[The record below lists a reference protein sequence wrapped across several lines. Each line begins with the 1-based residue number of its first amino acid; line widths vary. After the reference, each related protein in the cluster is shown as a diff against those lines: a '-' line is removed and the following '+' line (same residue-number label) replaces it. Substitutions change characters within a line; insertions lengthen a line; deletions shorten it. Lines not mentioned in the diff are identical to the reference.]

1 MNPIFLK
8 KYDDIIVSVITTN
21 NKVVNQDKQIVKFGP
36 KLFISIKGP
45 TVERLKIEEKLKE
58 FMLLSIF
65 HPLLIR
71 AFFSDT
77 ILTWDEF
84 LKISE
89 NENAKDV
96 FIIFMDIVD
105 SFKSNFRNLDLSMN
119 EKILSFSNILATI
132 FPDEDYDFGEIFPQ
146 NKSTES
152 LLLILDQIQDMIY
165 NVFEIFYC
173 CFFDVVKDKSA
184 EDFKS
189 GTCEEYLNLTINH
202 QTVKIGFFKR
212 CYEQIIN
219 KSLDICFDNYKYFDF
234 KSSELEDK
242 ITHYQKFLDEEYS
255 DLTIYK
261 NFLPE
266 LIKKVRHISSGDAV
280 KDAEKIEISELKTY
294 LRSLIYPDSKFLN
307 QNLWICMDGAL
318 NDDDIEMLEIFLEK
332 SNCKEEDWSDK
343 EYLEYT
349 LENFNPEFKEYKHKT
364 SKQILN
370 YQCGLLYCKNG
381 FKYGDCTHATSKE
394 RTCRSLHCEGFRLNI
409 FEKYVVLE
417 EDLENETDGSIFYN
431 KEISEK
437 IFEAVRT
444 NFPEHDNIYQLC
456 ENGKNTL
463 YLFSGRIGKYTYV
476 YTVPPKESEVIDCPS
491 EITCNESSKK
501 DNLKNSFNQLSRES
515 EVVDYP
521 SEITCNESSKNDNS
535 FKNSFNKLSSET
547 HQESVNSTSSNQEVE
562 KYTSSSKGYCINFFG
577 DDDDSDDEDNTC
589 ESVQI
594 DNVWET
600 SERLQTIV
608 DDEEEDVQDEVPDE
622 EEYVQDEVPD
632 EEEDVQDEVP
642 DEEEDV
648 QDEVPD
654 EVPDEN
660 QSIVSEVSST
670 LETIRDVSIV
680 SSSSTKNSIP
690 YIYFR
695 DTKVFFN
702 KPTQRLISDGNLVE
716 VLKYAGN
723 NMVKCRKG
731 NEIIIC
737 DPLEEFVNFKKF
749 AEHCNKKYEE
759 RKKKMHPK
767 KEKVKK
773 NFNSGKVVTK
783 DISFLS
789 VVSNS
794 IEKSTSSGVSS
805 SSVVPSDKE
814 NAKDFQSLEASKDIP
829 KNVEKSLPNLNPCS
843 HYLSKGVCRYNEKCK
858 FDHVTFCDQFYIHG
872 VCNDNCGNYHP
883 EELKKLLEKYRY
895 VSRTLGQSGD
905 FYGYWK
911 KLYIPEICRAKYVND
926 CKYKNCKRFHYKS
939 TK

>member
-36 KLFISIKGP
+36 KLFISIEGS
-45 TVERLKIEEKLKE
+45 TVERVKIEEKLKE

-119 EKILSFSNILATI
+119 EKKILSFSNILATI
-132 FPDEDYDFGEIFPQ
+132 FPDEDYNFGEIFPQ

-152 LLLILDQIQDMIY
+152 LLLIFDQIQDMIC
-165 NVFEIFYC
+165 NVFDAFYC
-173 CFFDVVKDKSA
+173 CFFDVLKDKSA
-184 EDFKS
+184 KDFKY
-189 GTCEEYLNLTINH
+189 GTCEDYLNLTINH
-202 QTVKIGFFKR
+202 QTVKIGFFKS

-219 KSLDICFDNYKYFDF
+219 KSLDICFNNYEYL
-234 KSSELEDK
+234 KSSELEDLKSSELEYK
-242 ITHYQKFLDEEYS
+242 ITNYQKFIDEDYYDIS
-255 DLTIYK
+255 IYK
-261 NFLPE
+261 NLLPH
-266 LIKKVRHISSGDAV
+266 LIKKVRHISSGDAY
-280 KDAEKIEISELKTY
+280 KDAEEIEISELKRY
-294 LRSLIYPDSKFLN
+294 LKSLLYPESNDSIKILN
-307 QNLWICMDGAL
+307 QNLWISIEGFL
-318 NDDDIEMLEIFLEK
+318 NDDDIEILEIFLEK
-332 SNCKEEDWSDK
+332 SNCKVTDWSDK

-349 LENFNPEFKEYKHKT
+349 LENFNPEFKVHIHNT

-370 YQCGLLYCKNG
+370 YQCGLVYCKNG
-381 FKYGDCTHATSKE
+381 FKYGDCTYATSKE
-394 RTCRSLHCEGFRLNI
+394 RTCSSLHCEGFRLNI
-409 FEKYVVLE
+409 FQKYVVLE
-417 EDLENETDGSIFYN
+417 EDLENETDGRIFYN

-437 IFEAVRT
+437 IFEAVRI
-444 NFPEHDNIYQLC
+444 NFPEHDKIYQFC
-456 ENGKNTL
+456 KNGKNTL

-476 YTVPPKESEVIDCPS
+476 YTVPPRESEVVDCPP
-491 EITCNESSKK
+491 EITCNESSE
-501 DNLKNSFNQLSRES
+501 NYNFFKNSFNQ
-515 EVVDYP
+515 
-521 SEITCNESSKNDNS
+521 
-535 FKNSFNKLSSET
+535 LSSET
-547 HQESVNSTSSNQEVE
+547 HQESVNSTSGNQEEE
-562 KYTSSSKGYCINFFG
+562 KSTSSSKGYCISFFTN
-577 DDDDSDDEDNTC
+577 DDDEDEDNTC
-589 ESVQI
+589 ESLQI
-594 DNVWET
+594 DNVWKT
-600 SERLQTIV
+600 SERLQTI
-608 DDEEEDVQDEVPDE
+608 DENEEEDVQDK
-622 EEYVQDEVPD
+622 VPD
-632 EEEDVQDEVP
+632 EEEDIQYKVP
-642 DEEEDV
+642 DEDEDV
-648 QDEVPD
+648 QDK
-654 EVPDEN
+654 VPDEN

-670 LETIRDVSIV
+670 LESIRDVSIV
-680 SSSSTKNSIP
+680 SSSSTKNSTP
-690 YIYFR
+690 YIYFGEKEKI
-695 DTKVFFN
+695 KVFLN
-702 KPTQRLISDGNLVE
+702 KSTQRLISDGNLVE
-716 VLKYAGN
+716 VLEYAGN
-723 NMVKCRKG
+723 NKVKCQAG

-737 DPLEEFVNFKKF
+737 DPLEDFVNFKKF
-749 AEHCNKKYEE
+749 AEELCNKKYEE

-767 KEKVKK
+767 KEVKK
-773 NFNSGKVVTK
+773 NYNLGKVVTK

-805 SSVVPSDKE
+805 SSVVPCDKE
-814 NAKDFQSLEASKDIP
+814 NAKDFQSLEASKDISKK

-858 FDHVTFCDQFYIHG
+858 FDHVTFCKQFITYG
-872 VCNDNCGNYHP
+872 LCNDNCGNYHP
-883 EELKKLLEKYRY
+883 EELKNLIEKDRY

-911 KLYIPEICRAKYVND
+911 KLYIPEICRAKYD